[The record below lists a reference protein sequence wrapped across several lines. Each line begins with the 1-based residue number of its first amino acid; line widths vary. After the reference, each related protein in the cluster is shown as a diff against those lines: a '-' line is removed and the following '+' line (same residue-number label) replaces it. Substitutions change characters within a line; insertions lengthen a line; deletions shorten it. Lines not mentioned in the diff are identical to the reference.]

1 MLLQTFIENANLCSV
16 PKILKS
22 IKTNINEIQTLI
34 VVEILNGIN
43 KLAAMRSYWSNVL
56 RFPSIVDAM
65 PRNCYQTLQDF
76 YTLSI
81 IFLTTTRIIMSR
93 IIEAIKNEYIKIEP
107 EEYHVVDEQEILSKM
122 KYIKIFQYNPRKL
135 RKWGFMGLQ
144 KTEYW
149 Q

>member
-1 MLLQTFIENANLCSV
+1 MLLQTFIENANFCSV
-16 PKILKS
+16 PKTLKS

-34 VVEILNGIN
+34 AVEILNGIN

-93 IIEAIKNEYIKIEP
+93 IIEAIKNECIKIEP
-107 EEYHVVDEQEILSKM
+107 EEYHVV
-122 KYIKIFQYNPRKL
+122 NRKFYL
-135 RKWGFMGLQ
+135 K
-144 KTEYW
+144 
-149 Q
+149 